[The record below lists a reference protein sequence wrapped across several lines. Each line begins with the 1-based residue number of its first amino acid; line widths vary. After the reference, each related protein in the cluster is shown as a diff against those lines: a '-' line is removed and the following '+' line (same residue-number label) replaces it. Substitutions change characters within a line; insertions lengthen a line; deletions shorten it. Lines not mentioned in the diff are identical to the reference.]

1 MADMMKALLD
11 MVGSGDELGQIAGL
25 LGADSGAAEKG
36 VAAALPALLG
46 GLAKNAQSEE
56 GAASLLGALDKH
68 DGSVLNNIGGLGDM
82 LGDGSKI
89 LGHVFGDQQS
99 QVAGAVAKE
108 SGLDLG
114 MVTKLLPMLAPVVMG
129 FLGKQKAAGG
139 LDAGSLAGA
148 LGKEQEGLMAGGMG
162 GMLGMLD
169 RDGDGN
175 PMNDITGMLGGA
187 AGGGGGSTGGK
198 SGIMGMLSKL
208 LGRK

>member
-1 MADMMKALLD
+1 MADMMNSLLD

-25 LGADSGAAEKG
+25 LGADSGATQKG

-46 GLAKNAQSEE
+46 GLARNAQSEE

-68 DGSVLNNIGGLGDM
+68 DGSVLNNIGGLGD
-82 LGDGSKI
+82 LKGDGGKI

-99 QVAGAVAKE
+99 QVAGAVAQE
-108 SGLDLG
+108 SGLDIG

-148 LGKEQEGLMAGGMG
+148 LGTERSGLEKGGMG

-175 PMNDITGMLGGA
+175 PLNDITGMLGGA
-187 AGGGGGSTGGK
+187 TGGAGGSTSSK
-198 SGIMGMLSKL
+198 SGLMGMLGKL